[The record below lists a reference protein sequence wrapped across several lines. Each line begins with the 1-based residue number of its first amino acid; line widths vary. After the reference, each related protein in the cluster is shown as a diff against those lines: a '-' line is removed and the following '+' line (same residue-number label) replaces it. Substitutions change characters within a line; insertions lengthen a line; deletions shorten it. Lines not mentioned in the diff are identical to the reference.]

1 MQLTIISLN
10 YPYMTEDRT
19 KPYWDK
25 LVKDLV
31 KDYKENR
38 IWMYRSQRFS
48 LEVVL
53 IKDCIVD
60 IRARDMQRRQL

>member
-10 YPYMTEDRT
+10 YPYITKDRT
-19 KPYWDK
+19 KLYWDK

-38 IWMYRSQRFS
+38 IWIYRS
-48 LEVVL
+48 
-53 IKDCIVD
+53 
-60 IRARDMQRRQL
+60 